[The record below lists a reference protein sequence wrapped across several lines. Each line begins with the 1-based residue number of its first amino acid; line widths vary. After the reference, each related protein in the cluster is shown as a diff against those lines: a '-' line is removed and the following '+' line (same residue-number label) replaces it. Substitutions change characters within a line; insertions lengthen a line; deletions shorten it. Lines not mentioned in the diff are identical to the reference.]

1 MDSSSIWKQ
10 FFEVQSNLH
19 TTITNGTWASAD
31 FFPGEGKN
39 ILFALKNAKNIPF
52 SFKKVEKQTILA
64 GQGGQEPPLAL
75 PADAHAMGP
84 KNNVITDS
92 KWSH

>member
-10 FFEVQSNLH
+10 FFEVQSNLN

-31 FFPGEGKN
+31 FFPEEGKK
-39 ILFALKNAKNIPF
+39 ILF
-52 SFKKVEKQTILA
+52 SFKKVKEQTILA